1 MNPGKL
7 SHTIAV
13 ILSSISSLFAH
24 GTEEKAEPAKTKF
37 SKKSDKSA
45 DDRSVAAP
53 SISFISGHLFK
64 PRSETA
70 QRYSW
75 KSNMVTTDIW
85 IGEQASGTNLTLK
98 RTSSWAKQ
106 RTKNHD
112 ASDDPDPAHR
122 SSSTR
127 AQLRPAPN
135 A

>member
-53 SISFISGHLFK
+53 SISFIPGQLFK

-75 KSNMVTTDIW
+75 KSNIVTTIFW
-85 IGEQASGTNLTLK
+85 IGEQPSGNNLVPN
-98 RTSSWAKQ
+98 RTSSWDKQ
-106 RTKNHD
+106 WTKNYGRFD
-112 ASDDPDPAHR
+112 EPN
-122 SSSTR
+122 
-127 AQLRPAPN
+127 RPHLN
-135 A
+135 NC